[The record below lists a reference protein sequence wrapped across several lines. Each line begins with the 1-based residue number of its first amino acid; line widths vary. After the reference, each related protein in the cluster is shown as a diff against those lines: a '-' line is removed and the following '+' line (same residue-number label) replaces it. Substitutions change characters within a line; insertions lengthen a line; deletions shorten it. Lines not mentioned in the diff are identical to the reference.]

1 MGVDG
6 WDGWVVGWVG
16 GWMDE
21 LEPPATPHPLTP
33 SPITTSPQS
42 SELELELRELLAVA
56 QGELMAVAQVL
67 RLTEHCRAH
76 FSLALTDAY
85 CTVL

>member
-1 MGVDG
+1 MGGWLDG
-6 WDGWVVGWVG
+6 WAGAWTSWRHRR
-16 GWMDE
+16 
-21 LEPPATPHPLTP
+21 PRTRSTP
-33 SPITTSPQS
+33 SPITTSPQN

>member
-6 WDGWVVGWVG
+6 CMGGLLGGWAG
-16 GWMDE
+16 GWM
-21 LEPPATPHPLTP
+21 EPPATPHPLTP
-33 SPITTSPQS
+33 SPITTSPQN